1 MTDRRGSAGGAGS
14 VRAMAADQS
23 AEIHTGDLVRLRT
36 ASGSVFAI
44 ARGTRLGRLVV
55 ERCDGKPQGPV
66 VLRDVLEVFKSA
78 GRPASAAGTEALR
91 PSAQLKLLP

>member
-1 MTDRRGSAGGAGS
+1 
-14 VRAMAADQS
+14 MAAD
-23 AEIHTGDLVRLRT
+23 INTGDLVRLRT
-36 ASGSVFAI
+36 GSGSTI
-44 ARGTRLGRLVV
+44 AVVRGMRLGRLVV

-78 GRPASAAGTEALR
+78 GRPEGAPGTEALR